1 MDDQPMEQVWQ
12 RCAVRELSSLL
23 SELSN
28 DRFTTAEDF
37 CIQMAVAAQLLR
49 ALYGQSEL
57 ERIREWR
64 ARLAQYSREL
74 EPPESE

>member
-1 MDDQPMEQVWQ
+1 MDNDSLDQLWQ
-12 RCAVRELSSLL
+12 RAAARELSGLL
-23 SELSN
+23 AELCQN
-28 DRFTTAEDF
+28 RFTTAEDF

-49 ALYGQSEL
+49 ALHGQSEL